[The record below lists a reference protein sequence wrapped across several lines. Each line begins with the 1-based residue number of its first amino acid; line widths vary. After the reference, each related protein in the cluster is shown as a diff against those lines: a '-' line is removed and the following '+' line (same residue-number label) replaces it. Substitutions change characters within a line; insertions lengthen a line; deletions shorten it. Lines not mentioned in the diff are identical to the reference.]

1 MMNSIGDSS
10 EALSNRSFWAF
21 LAHGLRFAKIG
32 RFLDGDPLVLDEN
45 APAPVILGR
54 IRAEQLNN
62 VARNTP
68 VMMLATCFNALMFPL
83 VMAQTPRGLEACI
96 WAAAIIGVSLFM
108 YVRCKRAAER
118 PKKAASLRGIRLA
131 AAYGLLH
138 GSLWGLLPALFFIGV
153 GQAQQLIVVC
163 LCIGMLCG
171 GAFTLSP
178 IPVAA
183 VAFVAPIVAGSAM
196 AIMLIGEPVYG
207 VVAGL
212 MIVYTT
218 VLLVAAMSRAASSAR
233 QCVAAAKA
241 EEGALTDELT
251 KLPNL
256 AAFREE
262 LQRALARQRRLQ
274 ENFALLCFDLDD
286 FKTINDTMG
295 YVAGDHA
302 LIETARRLKQVSRA
316 VDMVARLGY
325 DKFAL
330 IAVGVATDDQAKA
343 IAKRIVGLF
352 RDLFGIAGHERS
364 ITISVGVA
372 LAPIDGDDVNLLLRN
387 ADNALYSMKRSGKNG
402 YTMFRD
408 ENAFVPQRGM
418 LEAEIK
424 RAIAERELFLVFQ
437 PCVQS
442 TTLRTTGFEA
452 LLRWKHPTR
461 GVINPG
467 QIVPLLEYSGLIDA
481 VGAWVIGE
489 AIAIAASWPR
499 HLRLAVN
506 VSPQQLRSP
515 TLEKAILAAVV
526 THDFDPRRLE
536 LELTESSKI
545 MDSAA
550 STATLS
556 RFRGLGIKI
565 ALDDLGTGY
574 SSLSSL
580 VELPFDRLKID
591 QSFVMGLET
600 NAMCASVVKI
610 SIELARALKLDVTA
624 EGIENTRQLDF
635 LRSFGC
641 DDLQG
646 YLFSKPRPADE
657 IASMFFSCAGP
668 KVVTRHSPIAL
679 ASWNLQ

>member
-1 MMNSIGDSS
+1 MTISIDDSS

-21 LAHGLRFAKIG
+21 LAHSLRFATIG

-68 VMMLATCFNALMFPL
+68 VMMLATCLNALMFPV
-83 VMAQTPRGLEACI
+83 VMAQTPRGLEAGI

-108 YVRCKRAAER
+108 YVRCKRAVG
-118 PKKAASLRGIRLA
+118 PKKTASLRGIRLA

-183 VAFVAPIVAGSAM
+183 VAFVAPIVAGSSM
-196 AIMLIGEPVYG
+196 AIKLIGEPVYG

-218 VLLVAAMSRAASSAR
+218 VLLVAAMSHAASSAR

-251 KLPNL
+251 KLPNHT
-256 AAFREE
+256 AFREE
-262 LQRALARQRRLQ
+262 LRRALARQRRLQ

-295 YVAGDHA
+295 YIAGDQM
-302 LIETARRLKQVSRA
+302 LIETARRLKQVSRDS
-316 VDMVARLGY
+316 DMVARLGY

-343 IAKRIVGLF
+343 IANRIVGLF
-352 RDLFGIAGHERS
+352 RDSFEIAGHERS
-364 ITISVGVA
+364 VTISVGVA
-372 LAPIDGDDVNLLLRN
+372 LAPIDGDDVDLLLRN
-387 ADNALYSMKRSGKNG
+387 ADSALYSMKRSGKNG

-424 RAIAERELFLVFQ
+424 RAITERELFLVFQ

-442 TTLRTTGFEA
+442 ATLRTTGFEA
-452 LLRWKHPTR
+452 LLRWKHPAR
-461 GVINPG
+461 GVINAG

-481 VGAWVIGE
+481 VGAWVMGE
-489 AIAIAASWPR
+489 AIAIAATWPQ

-506 VSPQQLRSP
+506 VSPQQLRNS
-515 TLEKAILAAVV
+515 TLEKAIFAAIV

-545 MDSAA
+545 MDSA
-550 STATLS
+550 TATLS
-556 RFRGLGIKI
+556 SFRGLGIKI

-580 VELPFDRLKID
+580 LEFPFDRLKID

-600 NAMCASVVKI
+600 NSMCAAVVKI

-635 LRSFGC
+635 LRSVGC

-646 YLFSKPRPADE
+646 YLFSEPRPADE
-657 IASMFFSCAGP
+657 IASMFFSCPEP
-668 KVVTRHSPIAL
+668 KWS
-679 ASWNLQ
+679 

>member
-1 MMNSIGDSS
+1 MTNSIDQSS
-10 EALSNRSFWAF
+10 DALERPSFWPS
-21 LAHGLRFAKIG
+21 LARGLQFAKLR
-32 RFLDGDPLVLDEN
+32 RFLDGDPLLLDEK
-45 APAPVILGR
+45 PPSPFILGR

-62 VARNTP
+62 VAGNTP
-68 VMMLATCFNALMFPL
+68 LMMLATCFNALMFPV
-83 VMAQTPRGLEACI
+83 VMAQTPRGLDACI

-108 YVRCKRAAER
+108 YVRCKRASER

-138 GSLWGLLPALFFIGV
+138 GSLWGLLPILFFIGV
-153 GQAQQLIVVC
+153 GPAQQLIVVC

-183 VAFVAPIVAGSAM
+183 VAFVAPIVAGSAI
-196 AIMLIGEPVYG
+196 AIKLIGEPVYS

-212 MIVYTT
+212 MVVYTT
-218 VLLVAAMSRAASSAR
+218 VLLAAAMSRAASSAR
-233 QCVAAAKA
+233 QCAAAAKA

-251 KLPNL
+251 KLPNH
-256 AAFREE
+256 AAFKEE
-262 LQRALARQRRLQ
+262 LERALARQRRLQ
-274 ENFALLCFDLDD
+274 ENFAVLCIDLDD

-295 YVAGDHA
+295 YIAGDQA
-302 LIETARRLKQVSRA
+302 LIETARRLKQVSRDI
-316 VDMVARLGY
+316 DMVARLGF

-330 IAVGVATDDQAKA
+330 IAVGVTTDGQAKA

-352 RDLFGIAGHERS
+352 RDSIEIAGHERS
-364 ITISVGVA
+364 VTISVGVA

-387 ADNALYSMKRSGKNG
+387 ADSALYSTKRSGKNG
-402 YTMFRD
+402 YTIFRD
-408 ENAFVPQRGM
+408 ENVFIPQRGM
-418 LEAEIK
+418 LEAEVK

-442 TTLRTTGFEA
+442 ATLRTTGFEA
-452 LLRWKHPTR
+452 LLRWRHPTR
-461 GVINPG
+461 GVIGPG

-481 VGAWVIGE
+481 IGAWVIGE

-506 VSPQQLRSP
+506 VSPQQLRSS
-515 TLEKAILAAVV
+515 TLEKAILAAIE

-545 MDSAA
+545 MVSAA
-550 STATLS
+550 TTATLS

-574 SSLSSL
+574 SSLRSL

-591 QSFVMGLET
+591 QSFVRSLET

-635 LRSFGC
+635 LRSYGC

-646 YLFSKPRPADE
+646 YLFSEPRPGDE
-657 IASMFFSCAGP
+657 IASMFFSCAKP
-668 KVVTRHSPIAL
+668 KAVMRRSPIAL
-679 ASWNLQ
+679 AS